1 VWGKKRS
8 ERTILASKR
17 DHQVLEKKP
26 EQKARSCCDEF
37 GMKKYIYRAEP
48 RWAYEA
54 KGELRAKWAFHST
67 V

>member
-1 VWGKKRS
+1 
-8 ERTILASKR
+8 
-17 DHQVLEKKP
+17 VLEKKP
-26 EQKARSCCDEF
+26 EQNARSCCDEF